1 MYYHKMYGMFIPVTK
16 KIAVGN
22 KMKTICEIYH
32 VSKEDIEKA
41 MKSSSNLKITPDFM
55 ITINLDKYSGYEVES
70 MDLNKKTKKM
80 TMCGNFRI
88 SGDSECDMY
97 HVLNTLTF
105 I

>member
-1 MYYHKMYGMFIPVTK
+1 
-16 KIAVGN
+16 
-22 KMKTICEIYH
+22 
-32 VSKEDIEKA
+32 
-41 MKSSSNLKITPDFM
+41 M

>member
-55 ITINLDKYSGYEVES
+55 ISINPDKYSAFSVAV
-70 MDLNKKTKKM
+70 N
-80 TMCGNFRI
+80 R
-88 SGDSECDMY
+88 EC
-97 HVLNTLTF
+97 VF
-105 I
+105 EA